1 MNISLL
7 VETFIRDY
15 GLISIFII
23 GSLEYLNVPIP
34 SELVLPLIGVL
45 IIKFKMN
52 LYGVIIAA
60 ILGGVIGC
68 IINYY
73 LAYKF
78 GDRFLK
84 FLKTK
89 YPKTQKSIDNSY
101 IYVRKYEKIAI
112 MLSKLVPLGRSN
124 ISIVAGATKMNVVSF
139 AIFSGIGIAI
149 WDTVLILTG
158 YIAGNHIGDIV
169 NIIKQYSMLAT
180 IITIIVIIIGIFI
193 YRRKKKKS
201 LEMNV
206 KK

>member
-1 MNISLL
+1 MNLSLL
-7 VETFIRDY
+7 VENFIRDY

-23 GSLEYLNVPIP
+23 GLLEYLNVPIP
-34 SELVLPLIGVL
+34 SEVVLPLIGVL
-45 IIKFKMN
+45 IIKFNMS

-73 LAYKF
+73 IGYKF
-78 GDRFLK
+78 GNRFLK

-112 MLSKLVPLGRSN
+112 MVSKLVPLGRSN
-124 ISIVAGATKMNVVSF
+124 ISIVAGATKMNVVLF

-158 YIAGNHIGDIV
+158 YIAGNHIGDIIKV
-169 NIIKQYSMLAT
+169 IKQYSMIAT
-180 IITIIVIIIGIFI
+180 IVSILIIIGGVVI
-193 YRRKKKKS
+193 YKRKK
-201 LEMNV
+201 
-206 KK
+206 

>member
-1 MNISLL
+1 MNISVL

-23 GSLEYLNVPIP
+23 GSIEYLNVPIP
-34 SELVLPLIGVL
+34 SEVVLPLIGVL
-45 IIKFKMN
+45 VIKFKMN

-73 LAYKF
+73 IGYKF

-124 ISIVAGATKMNVVSF
+124 ISIVAGATKMNVVLF

-158 YIAGNHIGDIV
+158 YIAGNHIGDIIKV
-169 NIIKQYSMLAT
+169 IKQYSMMAT
-180 IITIIVIIIGIFI
+180 IVSILAIVLGVVI
-193 YRRKKKKS
+193 YKRKK
-201 LEMNV
+201 
-206 KK
+206 

>member
-1 MNISLL
+1 MNLSLL
-7 VETFIRDY
+7 VENFIRDY

-23 GSLEYLNVPIP
+23 GLLEYLNVPIP
-34 SELVLPLIGVL
+34 SEVVLPLIGVL
-45 IIKFKMN
+45 IIKFNMS

-73 LAYKF
+73 IGYKF
-78 GDRFLK
+78 GNRFLK

-112 MLSKLVPLGRSN
+112 MVSKLVPLGRSN
-124 ISIVAGATKMNVVSF
+124 ISIVAGATKMNVVLF

-158 YIAGNHIGDIV
+158 YIAGNHIGDIIKV
-169 NIIKQYSMLAT
+169 IKQYSMIAT
-180 IITIIVIIIGIFI
+180 IVLILAIIIGVII
-193 YRRKKKKS
+193 YKRKK
-201 LEMNV
+201 
-206 KK
+206 